1 MPKKLNLYL
10 KPMISVLEETVSKC
24 YRGLLL
30 FYKSFPL
37 WRLSFFLYFWYL
49 LSVQLHLD
57 NFHYKNAVRCLQ
69 GLLRSKRN
77 LYWPLS
83 KPWEGWHWCVV
94 MELMMLELWNRYT
107 IFWDF
112 LIIFFLSPTSRT
124 HIEKEPVEGREK
136 LYNNFES
143 STTWPKAELNGSQE
157 FLWQT

>member
-1 MPKKLNLYL
+1 MQEHSLIISSCPSFSKLTATTVPKKLNLYL

-37 WRLSFFLYFWYL
+37 WRLSFLLCLWYL

-57 NFHYKNAVRCLQ
+57 NFHSKNAVRCLQ

-107 IFWDF
+107 IFLRF
-112 LIIFFLSPTSRT
+112 FNYFLSLPNFRDTHWERT
-124 HIEKEPVEGREK
+124 RGRQGEII
-136 LYNNFES
+136 
-143 STTWPKAELNGSQE
+143 
-157 FLWQT
+157 